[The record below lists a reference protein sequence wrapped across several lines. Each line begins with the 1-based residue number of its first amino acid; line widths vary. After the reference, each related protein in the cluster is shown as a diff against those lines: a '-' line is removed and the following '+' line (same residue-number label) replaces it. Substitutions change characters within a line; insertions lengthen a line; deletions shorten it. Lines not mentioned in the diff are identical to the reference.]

1 MENTKDF
8 GQMTL
13 TDFVNIEET
22 VAQEETASSDS
33 VTEKGEMTDNPA
45 YDRMRMKYNWKK
57 CYRKVLIDHVLVY
70 EVPAEGYSISP
81 ARFYSLVSEL
91 LDKEMWADFAE
102 KVYGNEVYSKIV
114 LRDGRIV
121 ALEE

>member
-1 MENTKDF
+1 MVNTKDF

-22 VAQEETASSDS
+22 VAPEETASSDS
-33 VTEKGEMTDNPA
+33 VQEKGEMTDNPA

-70 EVPAEGYSISP
+70 EVPTEGYSISP

-91 LDKEMWADFAE
+91 LDKEMWKDFAE
-102 KVYGNEVYSKIV
+102 KVYGNEVYSKVVIK
-114 LRDGRIV
+114 DGRIV
-121 ALEE
+121 ELGE